1 MYYLSIQLALEM
13 LSKSLQVELHKL
25 KQTKQKNLF
34 KSLLF
39 KHLK

>member
-25 KQTKQKNLF
+25 RQTKQKTYSNHYY
-34 KSLLF
+34 S
-39 KHLK
+39 HLK